1 MVTIFEA
8 QLAPVVLSAGKLYIY
23 LNNKMNR
30 KNPKRHCTVIFF
42 LSSKN
47 WESFSFILYRIKCPA
62 LITKPTSKP
71 QYVMGFYSNQ
81 CQHEVWHVAFL
92 TTMENATFCSWLVVW
107 TMWSSLGWGYCLYLS
122 YWLQMNVSWD
132 LIFIWKMIQNSCT
145 DRLSIIESPCFVALS
160 ELRRLVS
167 FIKAL
172 SRR

>member
-1 MVTIFEA
+1 MVTIFVA

-30 KNPKRHCTVIFF
+30 KKPKRHCTVIFF
-42 LSSKN
+42 YLRKTERVSASSFTVLNVQLSLLN
-47 WESFSFILYRIKCPA
+47 QHLN
-62 LITKPTSKP
+62 
-71 QYVMGFYSNQ
+71 QYVMVFFSNQ

-92 TTMENATFCSWLVVW
+92 TTMENATFCSWLGVW

-132 LIFIWKMIQNSCT
+132 LIIIWKQNSCT